1 MKQIAYIYKSGRVE
15 RLEENTVHAKEFYYS
30 LEYFQNKYP
39 NLSVIEDKEGLNK
52 RYAFIDKALQK
63 LKLPIHLSK
72 IISKEN
78 LEIIK
83 NSDIVFSTNP
93 GLAITLSPFIRSY
106 KKKKTIKFVTINSGI
121 FTNIYDLKI
130 GKSTIK
136 NFFVKHFL
144 KVVDN
149 IIFTS
154 KSEHKVISNIFK
166 DFNSKFIYQS
176 FSVDTDFWNTA
187 ASSTALIKSE
197 NKEGVLF
204 IGNNRNRD
212 FSKAIEIANSCQEIE
227 FKFVTSQINESE
239 QLGKNITLIKGD
251 WNQNIL
257 SDLEIK
263 DLYKNSRLVFLPVE
277 DTLVASGQS
286 VAMQSMATGTPVI
299 ISKTSGFWD
308 YENFIDG
315 NNIFLLENDSIDSWV
330 NKVNETYNDYD
341 LLNNIS
347 KNGHELIISKFNLNV
362 FNEKMDKIF
371 DN

>member
-30 LEYFQNKYP
+30 LEYFQSKYP
-39 NLSVIEDKEGLNK
+39 NLRVIEDKEGLNK
-52 RYAFIDKALQK
+52 RYVFIDKVLQK
-63 LKLPIHLSK
+63 FKLPIHLSK
-72 IISKEN
+72 IISKKN

-93 GLAITLSPFIRSY
+93 GLAITLSPFIRIY

-130 GKSTIK
+130 GKNTIK
-136 NFFVKHFL
+136 NFFVNQFL

-154 KSEHKVISNIFK
+154 KSEHKEISNIFK
-166 DFNSKFIYQS
+166 DFNSKFVYQS
-176 FSVDTDFWNTA
+176 FSVDADFWDT
-187 ASSTALIKSE
+187 TIIKSQ
-197 NKEGVLF
+197 NKEGILF

-212 FSKAIEIANSCQEIE
+212 FSKAIEIANSCPDIE

-263 DLYKNSRLVFLPVE
+263 ELYKNSRLVFLPVE

-299 ISKTSGFWD
+299 ISETSGFWD

-315 NNIFLLENDSIDSWV
+315 TNIFLQEDDSVDAWV
-330 NKVNETYNDYD
+330 NRINKIYNDYD
-341 LLNNIS
+341 LLDQIS
-347 KNGHELIISKFNLNV
+347 KNGHELINNNFNLSI
-362 FNEKMDKIF
+362 FNQKLEELLY
-371 DN
+371 N